1 MKDLRWIYA
10 GASVGLAGVIALA
23 IAAAPSGEP
32 VGTASTSD
40 AISPVAAAPTSV
52 APVPPPASRTVVA
65 PAPQAPA
72 PVASSGIVPGSA
84 GMVIAIDPETGEVGM
99 PTPEQLADLKLNE
112 NEAVMKD
119 DAGLVQVRHADGH
132 WSMDLQGRF
141 QEYAV
146 IRKAADGTTTIG
158 CVDHPANADHVHPA
172 PAGLEEE

>member
-10 GASVGLAGVIALA
+10 GTSVGLAGVIALA
-23 IAAAPSGEP
+23 IASAQSGAPAGNAPADE
-32 VGTASTSD
+32 
-40 AISPVAAAPTSV
+40 AIRPVAAAPTSALP
-52 APVPPPASRTVVA
+52 APAAAPKMAVA
-65 PAPQAPA
+65 PAKAPA
-72 PVASSGIVPGSA
+72 PAAVSGIVPGSA

-112 NEAVMKD
+112 NESVMHE
-119 DAGLVQVRHADGH
+119 DAGLLQVQQADGH
-132 WSMDLQGRF
+132 WSMDLQGRY

>member
-10 GASVGLAGVIALA
+10 GTSVGLAGVIALA

-32 VGTASTSD
+32 AGTASMND
-40 AISPVAAAPTSV
+40 AISPVAT
-52 APVPPPASRTVVA
+52 APVSAPPAPATASKTVVA
-65 PAPQAPA
+65 PAKPA
-72 PVASSGIVPGSA
+72 PVPAPRSGIVPGSA
-84 GMVIAIDPETGEVGM
+84 GMVIAIDPETGDVGM

-112 NEAVMKD
+112 NEAVMHE
-119 DAGLVQVRHADGH
+119 DAGLLQVQHADGH
-132 WSMDLQGRF
+132 WSMDLQGRY